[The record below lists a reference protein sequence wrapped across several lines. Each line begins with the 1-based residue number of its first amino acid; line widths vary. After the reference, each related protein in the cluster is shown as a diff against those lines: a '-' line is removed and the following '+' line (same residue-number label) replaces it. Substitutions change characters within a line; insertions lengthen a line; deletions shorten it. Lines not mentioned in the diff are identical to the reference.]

1 MSMAEKIRI
10 LRVKC
15 GNLSERE
22 LAIKAGTTPQNLN
35 NKMKRDDFR
44 ISELE
49 QIAKAL
55 DVEFVCSFKFK
66 DGTEI

>member
-1 MSMAEKIRI
+1 MRI
-10 LRVKC
+10 KG
-15 GNLSERE
+15 GNILERE
-22 LAIKAGTTPQNLN
+22 LDLKQGTTPQNLN

-49 QIAKAL
+49 QISKAL